1 MAQKLFHLSRDGVS
15 LLIETTKGTPNVI
28 HWGRELPAIDDPAQY
43 LIAVTEPTPH
53 GLFDES
59 HRAGVW
65 RENARAFLGQPALQG
80 HRSGSAFSPKFELV
94 NATRP
99 SAHELLFVSRDDH
112 AGLEVSL
119 SYELTESGLVK
130 IRPSVTNL
138 GAPVDQTGA
147 GQATNDFTLNGLMV
161 FLPLPDHA
169 TDILDFHGRWM
180 RERQAQRTKISV
192 GKHVRESREGRSGH
206 DYTIVQFATTD
217 IASFQ
222 NGEVWGLSLAWSGN
236 NVHTVEREMVG
247 RTQIGAGELLLP
259 GEVILAVGE
268 TYDAPTVI
276 ATYSNQGIDGASDRL
291 HRFQRARAAHP
302 TNIRPRP
309 VSLNVWEAVYMNH
322 DLAKLT
328 ALAEVAGR
336 IGVERFVLDDG
347 WFGARRDD
355 TAGLGDWVVSA
366 EVWPNGL
373 KPLIDV
379 VKANGMEFG
388 LWFEAEMVNPNSDLY
403 RAHPEW
409 IMQADGRT
417 PVEARWQ
424 QVLDLTHPGAYDHV
438 LGQVDAILS
447 EYDIAYIKW
456 DHNRPITDAGH
467 FDRAAVRAQTQA
479 IYRLFDELKRRHPGL
494 EIESCASGGGRI
506 DLGMIDHA
514 DRFWASDNNDALERQ
529 QIYRNTS
536 IAIAPELLGTH
547 IGPTKAHSSG
557 RTHSISFRA
566 ATAMWGHAGIE
577 WDVTEASE
585 LELSQLAGFISFYK
599 ANRDLLHSG
608 RVVRV
613 DAIDENAWS
622 HGVVAQDGSRA
633 IFAYVQLRTAKQIL
647 PNAMRFAGLEA
658 GATYRVTQVEPA
670 GAPGKMQKFDSA
682 TWIHGVEVS
691 GAWLMSAGLRTPIL
705 QPEQAMIF
713 EAVRV

>member
-1 MAQKLFHLSRDGVS
+1 MAQQLFHLSRDGVS
-15 LLIETTKGTPNVI
+15 LLIETTKGTPNII
-28 HWGRELPAIDDPAQY
+28 HWGRQLPAIDDPSQY
-43 LIAVTEPTPH
+43 LTAITEPTPH

-59 HRAGVW
+59 HRGGAW

-80 HRSGSAFSPKFELV
+80 HRAGRAFSQKFELV
-94 NATRP
+94 RIDAPT
-99 SAHELLFVSRDDH
+99 AHSLEFVSRDEH
-112 AGLEVSL
+112 AELEVTL
-119 SYELTESGLVK
+119 AYEITESGLVK
-130 IRPSVTNL
+130 ITPRVTNL
-138 GAPVDQTGA
+138 
-147 GQATNDFTLNGLMV
+147 ATSAFNLDGLMA
-161 FLPLPDHA
+161 FLPLPDYA

-180 RERQAQRTKISV
+180 RERQSQRTKISV
-192 GKHVRESREGRSGH
+192 GKHVRESHEGRTGH

-217 IASFQ
+217 NASFQ

-236 NVHTVEREMVG
+236 NVHSIEREMVG

-259 GEVILAVGE
+259 GEIILAAGE
-268 TYDAPTVI
+268 THAAPTVI

-291 HRFQRARAAHP
+291 HRYQRARKGHP

-322 DLAKLT
+322 DLTKLT

-355 TAGLGDWVVSA
+355 TAGLGDWVVSKD
-366 EVWPNGL
+366 VWPNGL

-409 IMQADGRT
+409 IMQAGERT

-424 QVLDLTHPGAYDHV
+424 QVLDLTHPGAYEHV
-438 LGQVDAILS
+438 LSQVDALLG
-447 EYDIAYIKW
+447 EYEISYIKW

-479 IYRLFDELKRRHPGL
+479 IYRLFDELKSRHPGL

-506 DLGMIDHA
+506 DLGMIHHA

-529 QIYRNTS
+529 SIYRNTS

-557 RTHSISFRA
+557 RTHSLSFRA
-566 ATAMWGHAGIE
+566 ATAIWGHAGIE

-585 LELSQLAGFISFYK
+585 LELEQLAGFVSFYK

-647 PNAMRFAGLEA
+647 PNAMRFAGLEPQ
-658 GATYRVTQVEPA
+658 ATYRVCQVEPA

-682 TWIHGVEVS
+682 TWIDGVELS
-691 GAWLMSAGLRTPIL
+691 GAWLMSSGLRTPIL

-713 EAVRV
+713 EVVRL